1 MAKTEWIAL
10 SYSVPT
16 SPSKIRVF
24 VWRRLR
30 AIEAQ
35 ALRPGM
41 AILPNTGKNLAAF
54 ESLAEKIRE
63 FGGDATLIEM
73 NFVSHSENADM
84 RLRFSQARADSLK
97 ETIGECD
104 ELVDKFE
111 HSDSAEVR
119 SSIKKELR
127 RKLKKVIAPPS
138 SITPADEMEQAAEDI
153 FDALK
158 GLKAELS
165 SLLRAN
171 RRSS

>member
-1 MAKTEWIAL
+1 MTKTEWIAL

-30 AIEAQ
+30 AINAQ

-41 AILPNTGKNLAAF
+41 AVLQNTAENLTAF
-54 ESLAEKIRE
+54 ESLAERIRE

-73 NFVSHSENADM
+73 NFVSQSENDDM
-84 RLRFSQARADSLK
+84 HSRFSQARAESLK
-97 ETIGECD
+97 CALGECD
-104 ELVDKFE
+104 ELVDKLE
-111 HSDSAEVR
+111 HSDSPAMR
-119 SSIKKELR
+119 SSIKKELE
-127 RKLKKVIAPPS
+127 RKLKKIKSPP
-138 SITPADEMEQAAEDI
+138 TPADEMGQAAEDI

-158 GLKAELS
+158 SLRTELS

-171 RRSS
+171 RR

>member
-30 AIEAQ
+30 AINAQ

-41 AILPNTGKNLAAF
+41 AVLQNTDENLTAF
-54 ESLAEKIRE
+54 ESLAEKIHE
-63 FGGDATLIEM
+63 LGGDATLIEM
-73 NFVSHSENADM
+73 DFVSPDENADM
-84 RLRFSQARADSLK
+84 RYRFSCARADSLK
-97 ETIGECD
+97 CAIGECD
-104 ELVDKFE
+104 ELIDRFE
-111 HSDSAEVR
+111 QSDSPEIR

-127 RKLKKVIAPPS
+127 RKLKKIGSRSDIPS
-138 SITPADEMEQAAEDI
+138 PADEMEQAAEDI

-171 RRSS
+171 RR